1 MNVETVGGVNVDM
14 LYITVTHLEADSSM
28 IQAEMEAAEASVE
41 AEADTQPDAQD
52 EYVLYASDLVMV
64 TDQDLEGLS
73 QEQLRIAVNEIYAR
87 HGRKFNSEELQTY
100 FNSKSWYQG
109 TIAPDQFDE
118 SVLNEV
124 EKANIQ
130 KISDKRNGTSSS
142 GSTFEQGWIYG
153 SYYQDL
159 GEGGI
164 SAEIGFYSGTGED
177 YLHLIG
183 SYYDAA
189 GEFTGI
195 IMYTEYGD
203 MYAID
208 EYGQTVSIIYNGNSI
223 TITEDYAY
231 SSRGL
236 YFPGFKGTYQ
246 KIESFDM
253 NNVS

>member
-177 YLHLIG
+177 YITLEG
-183 SYYDAA
+183 SYFDSY
-189 GEFTGI
+189 GYFSGTIVYTG
-195 IMYTEYGD
+195 YSS

-208 EYGQTVSIIYNGNSI
+208 ENGNTIYFEYNGSSKI
-223 TITEDYAY
+223 TVTSGDNT
-231 SSRGL
+231 GGMN
-236 YFPGFKGTYQ
+236 FPGFTGTYQ
-246 KIESFDM
+246 KTADLPKD
-253 NNVS
+253 VG